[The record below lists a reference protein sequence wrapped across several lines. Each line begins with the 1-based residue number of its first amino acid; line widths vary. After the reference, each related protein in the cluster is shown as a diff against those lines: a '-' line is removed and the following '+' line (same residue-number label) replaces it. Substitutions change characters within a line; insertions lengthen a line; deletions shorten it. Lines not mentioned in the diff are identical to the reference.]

1 MTQKQQVHIFQ
12 MSNDSA
18 WYSKNEKYGEIKD
31 STFQKTMFEF
41 GAGTES
47 IFTGI
52 ENCFGVNDDL
62 DGIPMQTVTSKVD
75 GLIMSDAGTVESK
88 IYGISKIGGALLP
101 IAAVSVI
108 PGAGGMAASGEIAV
122 SIGTASAYGL
132 SAGGN
137 AYASAK
143 QEGYTDY
150 QSKMY
155 GTMAG
160 VKETAKMMA
169 FSGVSKIIPANG
181 TGSLLKESLSI
192 GATDA
197 VIEFADETL
206 VTPNMSAQIL
216 DNPELKEVNYKE
228 ALLNSLA
235 TGGMFAGIHLVGGTV
250 KNIGNKL
257 QEKKTAGNNDIAL
270 SEKEGNYANEQ
281 YLKNLEKIYDDIYS
295 RQTEVN
301 YEYEEFLNDI
311 NDCSKDL
318 SDGII
323 ADNVTKVEA
332 TENIKTET
340 GNAKPIETSYG
351 KSSGKADAYADLPWY
366 ENAVDSSKK
375 ASRGKNKIHPNSN
388 ATGDHVVYKVDPK
401 TGEVTNYK
409 VYKENTQNPSGFDEI
424 IGYDGIGAPHT
435 NPVTLEDLLPHV
447 HDDTV
452 PGKVRSPYDNEIP
465 K

>member
-206 VTPNMSAQIL
+206 VTPNMSAVIL
-216 DNPELKEVNYKE
+216 DNPELKEVDYKE
-228 ALLNSLA
+228 ALLNSLT
-235 TGGMFAGIHLVGGTV
+235 TGGIFAGMHFAGGTV

-257 QEKKTAGNNDIAL
+257 QEKQTAGNKNC
-270 SEKEGNYANEQ
+270 SEG
-281 YLKNLEKIYDDIYS
+281 L
-295 RQTEVN
+295 T
-301 YEYEEFLNDI
+301 
-311 NDCSKDL
+311 
-318 SDGII
+318 DGTI

-332 TENIKTET
+332 TENITTET

-351 KSSGKADAYADLPWY
+351 ESSSILTK
-366 ENAVDSSKK
+366 
-375 ASRGKNKIHPNSN
+375 PNTTRIN
-388 ATGDHVVYKVDPK
+388 LANGRTRFTPLR
-401 TGEVTNYK
+401 E
-409 VYKENTQNPSGFDEI
+409 SG
-424 IGYDGIGAPHT
+424 
-435 NPVTLEDLLPHV
+435 NPVSAGMHHV
-447 HDDTV
+447 IDGHFN
-452 PGKVRSPYDNEIP
+452 RSLSNSRSIFTISVE
-465 K
+465 

>member
-169 FSGVSKIIPANG
+169 FAGVSKIIPANG

-318 SDGII
+318 LDGII

-332 TENIKTET
+332 TENITTET
-340 GNAKPIETSYG
+340 SNAKPIETGNVKPIESG
-351 KSSGKADAYADLPWY
+351 TGSVIKNIQSKSPQQLIEDGWEDITNPKMAANTNSREFYDPKSGLKIRFDKGVDGANGF
-366 ENAVDSSKK
+366 EAVDHYHVMNPNYTNKKVDYYLDIDGKPVGKGSK
-375 ASRGKNKIHPNSN
+375 ASHIVIK
-388 ATGDHVVYKVDPK
+388 
-401 TGEVTNYK
+401 GE
-409 VYKENTQNPSGFDEI
+409 E
-424 IGYDGIGAPHT
+424 
-435 NPVTLEDLLPHV
+435 
-447 HDDTV
+447 
-452 PGKVRSPYDNEIP
+452 
-465 K
+465 

>member
-206 VTPNMSAQIL
+206 VTPNMSAVIL
-216 DNPELKEVNYKE
+216 DNPELKEVDYKE
-228 ALLNSLA
+228 ALLNSLT
-235 TGGMFAGIHLVGGTV
+235 TGGIFAGMHFAGGTV

-257 QEKKTAGNNDIAL
+257 QEKQTAGNKNC
-270 SEKEGNYANEQ
+270 SEG
-281 YLKNLEKIYDDIYS
+281 L
-295 RQTEVN
+295 T
-301 YEYEEFLNDI
+301 
-311 NDCSKDL
+311 
-318 SDGII
+318 DGTI

-332 TENIKTET
+332 TENITTET
-340 GNAKPIETSYG
+340 SNAKPIETGNVKPIESG
-351 KSSGKADAYADLPWY
+351 TGSVIKNIQSKSPQQLIEDGWEDITNPKMAANTNSREFYDPKSGLKIRFDKGVDGANGF
-366 ENAVDSSKK
+366 EAVDHYHVMNPNYTNKKVDYYLDIDGKPVGKGSK
-375 ASRGKNKIHPNSN
+375 ASHIVIK
-388 ATGDHVVYKVDPK
+388 
-401 TGEVTNYK
+401 GE
-409 VYKENTQNPSGFDEI
+409 E
-424 IGYDGIGAPHT
+424 
-435 NPVTLEDLLPHV
+435 
-447 HDDTV
+447 
-452 PGKVRSPYDNEIP
+452 
-465 K
+465 

>member
-108 PGAGGMAASGEIAV
+108 PGADSVAGSMV
-122 SIGTASAYGL
+122 TASAYGL
-132 SAGGN
+132 SSGGN

-206 VTPNMSAQIL
+206 VTPNMSAEIL
-216 DNPELKEVNYKE
+216 DNPELKEVDYKE
-228 ALLNSLA
+228 ALLNSLT
-235 TGGMFAGIHLVGGTV
+235 TGGIFAGMHFAGGTV

-257 QEKKTAGNNDIAL
+257 QEKQTAGNKNC
-270 SEKEGNYANEQ
+270 SEG
-281 YLKNLEKIYDDIYS
+281 L
-295 RQTEVN
+295 T
-301 YEYEEFLNDI
+301 
-311 NDCSKDL
+311 
-318 SDGII
+318 DGTI

-332 TENIKTET
+332 TENITTET
-340 GNAKPIETSYG
+340 SNAKPIETGNVKPIESG
-351 KSSGKADAYADLPWY
+351 TGSVIKNIQSKSPQQLIEDGWEDITNPKMAANTNSREFYDPKSGLKIRFDKGVDGANGF
-366 ENAVDSSKK
+366 EAVDHYHVMNPNYTNKKVDYYLDIDGKPVGKGSK
-375 ASRGKNKIHPNSN
+375 ASHIVIK
-388 ATGDHVVYKVDPK
+388 
-401 TGEVTNYK
+401 GE
-409 VYKENTQNPSGFDEI
+409 E
-424 IGYDGIGAPHT
+424 
-435 NPVTLEDLLPHV
+435 
-447 HDDTV
+447 
-452 PGKVRSPYDNEIP
+452 
-465 K
+465 